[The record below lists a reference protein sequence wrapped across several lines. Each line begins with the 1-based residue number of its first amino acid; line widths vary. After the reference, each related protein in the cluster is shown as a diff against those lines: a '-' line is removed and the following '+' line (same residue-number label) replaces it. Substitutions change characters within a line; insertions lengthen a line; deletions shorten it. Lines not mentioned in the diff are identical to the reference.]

1 MTRKQGRNALIA
13 VMKTSVTKKQGERC
27 PHRRY
32 EDLGDEKS
40 GRRDVLI
47 AVMKT
52 LVKTNREERCPHRR
66 YEDLGDEKTGGE
78 MPSSPL

>member
-1 MTRKQGRNALIA
+1 
-13 VMKTSVTKKQGERC
+13 MKTSVTRKQGERC

-32 EDLGDEKS
+32 EDLGDEKTGEKCPHRRYEDLGDEKT

-66 YEDLGDEKTGGE
+66 YDMLPFK
-78 MPSSPL
+78 